1 MKKMEKQE
9 YVLDKIECFELK
21 DTFTCGQCFRWQ
33 ENLDGSYT
41 GIVRQNVINIK
52 EEKNRYHIKSI
63 GNENIK
69 ELVYQYFDLE
79 RDYLK
84 LQKYL
89 SKIDKNMET
98 SIKYGKGIRLLNQ
111 DLWETIISFIISAN
125 NNIPRIQKIIQ
136 RLSRSIWKRNKI

>member
-1 MKKMEKQE
+1 MKEQE
-9 YVLDKIECFELK
+9 YILDKPECFELK

-33 ENLDGSYT
+33 ENSDGSYT

-52 EEKNRYHIKSI
+52 EEKNRYYIKSI
-63 GNENIK
+63 GNENIQ
-69 ELVYQYFDLE
+69 ELIYQYFDLE

-84 LQKYL
+84 LQNYL

-111 DLWETIISFIISAN
+111 DLWETLISFIISAN